1 MTATPA
7 WRNSWAKRAQAALGP
22 LALNP
27 VLEFLYGTCT
37 WRFVGRPHLDRLRAS
52 GEPHILAFW
61 HGRILTSMMGL
72 RDLGYKPLISE
83 NFDGEWIEAVSGH
96 FGWGS
101 VRGSSSRGG
110 ARALIQM
117 KRQLQAGENMAFTPD
132 GPRGPERIVQPGVI
146 WLARATGAPVIAVRS
161 AASRGRTLSSW
172 DHHLVPVPG
181 AVVTIDIAPPLY
193 VPMDADDA
201 VSELKRQELEELLNA
216 PVRV

>member
-1 MTATPA
+1 MTDTPA
-7 WRNSWAKRAQAALGP
+7 WRHSWTKRAQAGLVPAV
-22 LALNP
+22 LNP

-37 WRFVGRPHLDRLRAS
+37 WQYTGREHLDRLRAV
-52 GEPHILAFW
+52 GAPHILAFW

-117 KRQLQAGENMAFTPD
+117 KRQLLAGENMAFTPD
-132 GPRGPERIVQPGVI
+132 GPRGPERQVQPGVI
-146 WLARATGAPVIAVRS
+146 WLARATGAPIIAVRS
-161 AASRGRTLSSW
+161 EASRGRRLSSW
-172 DHHLVPVPG
+172 DHHLVPSPG
-181 AVVTIDIAPPLY
+181 ATVTIDLAPPLY
-193 VPMDADDA
+193 VPADADADA
-201 VSELKRQELEELLNA
+201 VDAKRRDLEELLNA